1 MWGYL
6 HDRSIADQ
14 AFINMGTI
22 TLLRSVASA
31 DITVNASNF
40 TLQKGYVVFSA
51 NKGYLPFSY
60 DNLDATD
67 NVINPEIPAGMTANV
82 DLVHVIT
89 PAPALPPEPAP
100 ATQKIENK
108 FYMYENDAS
117 SVAGRRS
124 TKVILEGIYTGT
136 GASNSPT
143 FYPLAFR
150 DDDNHKLQVKRNWK
164 YVLVVTNVNGDGYPS
179 LEDAKDGEE
188 LNVEY
193 EVIEWNGNGD
203 DDIQIIGSK
212 YVANYA
218 SAVELYRPE
227 TSEKKF
233 VVRTNFSIDDF
244 ELELDNGGALLDPD
258 DKTEIQNARFNVKIT
273 SVAGSE
279 EVLFTV
285 TARLDY
291 DPAATDNPS
300 ILKVTVGVIL
310 EFQTTITQINETPI
324 DWNDGGNQ
332 NTELGES

>member
-22 TLLRSVASA
+22 TLLRSVAST

-60 DNLDATD
+60 DNLDNSY
-67 NVINPEIPAGMTANV
+67 NVEDPEIPAGMTANV

-89 PAPALPPEPAP
+89 PAPDLPPAPAP

-108 FYMYENDAS
+108 FYMYENDTS
-117 SVAGRRS
+117 TVAGQRS

-150 DDDNHKLQVKRNWK
+150 DADNHKLQVKRNWK
-164 YVLVVTNVNGDGYPS
+164 YVLVVTNVNGDGYPT
-179 LEDAKDGEE
+179 LEDAKDGED
-188 LNVEY
+188 LNMDY
-193 EVIEWNGNGD
+193 EVIPWNGSED
-203 DDIQIIGSK
+203 DNIQIIGSK
-212 YVANYA
+212 YIANYA
-218 SAVELYRPE
+218 SAVELYRPA
-227 TSEKKF
+227 TSGKKF
-233 VVRTNFSIDDF
+233 VVRTNFNLDDF
-244 ELELDNGGALLDPD
+244 ELELDNGGDFPD
-258 DKTEIQNARFNVKIT
+258 QDDTTEIENDRFNVKV
-273 SVAGSE
+273 SVAGTNE
-279 EVLFTV
+279 ILFTV

-300 ILKVTVGVIL
+300 ILNVTVGGIL
-310 EFQTTITQINETPI
+310 GFTTTITQINESPT

-332 NTELGES
+332 NTGLGN